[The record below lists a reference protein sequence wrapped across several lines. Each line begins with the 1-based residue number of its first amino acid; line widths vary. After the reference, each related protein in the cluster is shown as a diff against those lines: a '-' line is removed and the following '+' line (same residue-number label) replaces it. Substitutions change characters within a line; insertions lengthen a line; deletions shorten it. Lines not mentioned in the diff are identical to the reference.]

1 MSQPQD
7 RRNPAIHLPD
17 PPEEPVLL
25 TVRISLRGTEP
36 EVWRRFTI
44 PGDLDLGKVHD
55 ALQQVMG
62 WTDSHL
68 HHFSLGE
75 PYRSPYFLTEFD
87 VEDGDQGTVETDAR
101 LDQVLHDPGDTL
113 TYEYDFGDG
122 WTHTLKLE
130 SVDPLPE
137 PATSGPGEVAG
148 ASSAAYPLV
157 CLAGKG
163 ACPPEDIGGVWG
175 YEEAAAWLRAGGDD
189 AHEFENGMTG
199 QEMRDWLPDGW
210 HPDDFDLDEI
220 NAALA
225 RLTPR
230 DTETALAGLPV
241 EVIQVISQLSTSA
254 RFEIDDWLAAPGW
267 DQPVSFTA
275 EEATALTTPYRV
287 LLDAIGDQLK
297 LTAAGYLPPR
307 VVETVYH
314 DARLEEGWIGKG
326 NREDLT
332 WPVLDLRE
340 RSQRW
345 GLLRKARGRLSVT
358 ARGRRL
364 REDPTA
370 LLDLVLQRLALRGEE
385 FERVAVGLRLLAVAG
400 GKALEREKW
409 DAPRTVEDTVAQ
421 ALTIAGWRTEDRH
434 PLTRDH
440 VMRATRDTMDAVRQL
455 MRCFDGD
462 AEEKADLERR
472 LARAILDRMD

>member
-17 PPEEPVLL
+17 PPDAPVLL
-25 TVRISLRGTEP
+25 TVRISLRGTRP

-68 HHFSLGE
+68 HHFSLGD

-87 VEDGDQGTVETDAR
+87 VDEGEHGTVETEAR

-130 SVDPLPE
+130 SVDPLPD
-137 PATSGPGEVAG
+137 PGTSRPSGAAG

-157 CLAGKG
+157 CLAGKR

-210 HPDDFDLDEI
+210 HPDDFDLDEV

-230 DTETALAGLPV
+230 DTETALGGLPV
-241 EVIQVISQLSTSA
+241 EVIQVISQLSTTA

-267 DQPVSFTA
+267 GQPVSFTA

-287 LLDAIGDQLK
+287 LLDAVGDQLK
-297 LTAAGYLPPR
+297 LTGAGYLPPR
-307 VVETVYH
+307 VVETIYH
-314 DARLEEGWIGKG
+314 DARLEEEWIGKG

-370 LLDLVLQRLALRGEE
+370 LLELVLQRLALSGED
-385 FERVAVGLRLLAVAG
+385 FNGVAAGLRLLAVAG
-400 GKALEREKW
+400 GKALERERW
-409 DAPRTVEDTVAQ
+409 DATRTVEDTVAQ

-440 VMRATRDTMDAVRQL
+440 VMSATRDMMDAVRQL